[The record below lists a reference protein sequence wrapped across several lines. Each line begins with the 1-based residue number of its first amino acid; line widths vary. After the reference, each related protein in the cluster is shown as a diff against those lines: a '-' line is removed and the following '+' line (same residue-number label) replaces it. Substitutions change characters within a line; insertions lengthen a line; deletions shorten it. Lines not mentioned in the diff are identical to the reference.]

1 MKDKEVPIYNV
12 NNSEKIIFRDRDTE
26 FSLPKV
32 LFEEDTKLINIAPMR
47 HDLRSGVNLG
57 MKSLVDLVDP
67 VDVHNNDMT
76 KLITSVTAALDPDLT
91 ILDGVGRVFLVIP
104 SYAMITMATFYWH
117 QMIRYA
123 LMPGSKIL
131 FYPSGKVKHI
141 IENVRKSANKN
152 MESRIKERL
161 DDLSG

>member
-123 LMPGSKIL
+123 LMPG
-131 FYPSGKVKHI
+131 V
-141 IENVRKSANKN
+141 VRSCFIHREK
-152 MESRIKERL
+152 
-161 DDLSG
+161 